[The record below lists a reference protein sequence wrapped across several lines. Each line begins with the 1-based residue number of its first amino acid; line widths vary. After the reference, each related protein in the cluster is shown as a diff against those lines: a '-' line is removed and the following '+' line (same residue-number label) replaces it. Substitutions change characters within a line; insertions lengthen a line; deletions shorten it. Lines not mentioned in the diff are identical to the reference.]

1 MSLVQLQTAASHQ
14 QHVVPDDEQLLG
26 PLSEPLPPP
35 QVTAE
40 PGLGDGSQAGL
51 GGAPLDVVSS
61 VLHKPPTLIIA
72 IFFLTVRLVVAAV

>member
-1 MSLVQLQTAASHQ
+1 MTAASHQ

-35 QVTAE
+35 QVAAE
-40 PGLGDGSQAGL
+40 PGLGDGSQTGL

-61 VLHKPPTLIIA
+61 VLHQPPTII
-72 IFFLTVRLVVAAV
+72 IIIIIFLTVRLVVAAV